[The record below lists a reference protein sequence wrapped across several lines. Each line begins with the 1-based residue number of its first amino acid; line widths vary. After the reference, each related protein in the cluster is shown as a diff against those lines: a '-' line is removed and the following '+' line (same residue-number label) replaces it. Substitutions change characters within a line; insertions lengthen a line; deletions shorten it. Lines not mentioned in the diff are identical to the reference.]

1 MNKMSC
7 PDKKNFAYR
16 SIEDFGYNIIYDIYH
31 VSCVI
36 SSGEADPHKDH
47 HNHVLFMPMGEA
59 DQATILFPMFSPS
72 VFLLILQYPACICP
86 LTITIPVSPL
96 MSILSTS
103 LLILYNTS
111 EKALSPHRKIS
122 YSFVIC
128 GRVNMKRLTP
138 R

>member
-7 PDKKNFAYR
+7 PAKKTAHR
-16 SIEDFGYNIIYDIYH
+16 SVEYFGYNIIYDIYH

-47 HNHVLFMPMGEA
+47 HNHVLIMPMGEA
-59 DQATILFPMFSPS
+59 HRAPILFPMFSHS
-72 VFLLILQYPACICP
+72 CVSSDLTYPACICP

-103 LLILYNTS
+103 LLIIYNTS
-111 EKALSPHRKIS
+111 EKHVLSPHRKIS

-128 GRVNMKRLTP
+128 GRMSMKRLTP